1 MTGTRS
7 ASTIT
12 QKPCCHHSLH
22 GWYSEWC
29 MSCCAR
35 GHLGWVG
42 VSKNIVSALQQVQD
56 VPEGDTRCCCCEW
69 NLVMALSILHPTW
82 LLSSFLRVHSPVT
95 LVSCQPLLP
104 SILLSAH
111 KWAEISCQ
119 LRLIFSLPSCINSSE
134 MLIQMQL
141 NSKAYCLTL
150 FPVNPQKALW
160 GRDDQIKM
168 LSRRWCSRREKWFE
182 VVSVPWYFY

>member
-1 MTGTRS
+1 MEPSQRS
-7 ASTIT
+7 WPALAQPRPSPKNRVVIILYMDDT
-12 QKPCCHHSLH
+12 QNGACHVVHVATWAGLELAKTSCLPCSRSRMFL
-22 GWYSEWC
+22 
-29 MSCCAR
+29 
-35 GHLGWVG
+35 
-42 VSKNIVSALQQVQD
+42 K
-56 VPEGDTRCCCCEW
+56 W